1 MRQAWDVPDDYN
13 RLLTVGSLPHPPSGL
28 EAVHIDLG
36 PDHPTRPGLVTIPVL
51 VEDGRLA
58 RAEVEIGYLH
68 RGPEKLFE
76 VRDYR
81 QLIMLASR
89 HDWQAP
95 FIGELGAAVVTERA
109 LGLVC
114 PPRVT
119 WLRTLLMEFS
129 RISSHLAFLS
139 WLPYAADDAETSQAV
154 HSALVSSHILW
165 EQLTGNRVH
174 PMITRIGGI
183 SVDVESAWSDRLQL
197 WLDDAVRLAETLN
210 SILNSP
216 EILAHTQGI
225 AVLGA
230 GEVDAFGLSGPV
242 ARAAGV
248 PLDDRERPDHLAHH
262 DLSPAAIEAPTD
274 GDAWSRLS
282 WLIGEIAQSA
292 GLCRQ
297 VLQILPGVD
306 GPLET
311 HLPTVVRTPRGT
323 TWSSLEA
330 PWGMAGYLLVSNGGP
345 TPGRLA
351 LRTPT
356 FADVAALEHTLPGTQ
371 LDDVP
376 AAIASLGWTLGDLDK

>member
-1 MRQAWDVPDDYN
+1 MPDDFN
-13 RLLTVGSLPHPPSGL
+13 RLLTVGSLPPPPSDL
-28 EAVHIDLG
+28 TAAHIDLG
-36 PDHPTRPGLVTIPVL
+36 PDHPTRPGLVTIPVH
-51 VEDGRLA
+51 VEDGRLT
-58 RAEVEIGYLH
+58 RAKVEIGYLH
-68 RGPEKLFE
+68 RGAEKLFE

-95 FIGELGAAVVTERA
+95 FVGELGAAVVVERA

-119 WLRTLLMEFS
+119 WIRTLLMEFS

-139 WLPYAADDAETSQAV
+139 WLPYADDDVATARSLHTCLA
-154 HSALVSSHILW
+154 SAHVLW
-165 EQLTGNRVH
+165 EELSGNRVH

-183 SVDVESAWSDRLQL
+183 SVDVESAWSDHLEE
-197 WLDDAVRLAETLN
+197 WLEAATAVAESLRTL
-210 SILNSP
+210 IRSP
-216 EILAHTQGI
+216 QMRRRTAGI
-225 AVLGA
+225 AVLRPDD
-230 GEVDAFGLSGPV
+230 VDAFGLSGPV
-242 ARAAGV
+242 ARATG
-248 PLDDRERPDHLAHH
+248 LQIDDRWRPGHLAHH
-262 DLSPAAIEAPTD
+262 GLVPAPVDAPTD
-274 GDAWSRLS
+274 GDAHSRFS
-282 WLIGEIAQSA
+282 WLIGEIGQSA
-292 GLCRQ
+292 DLCRQ
-297 VLQILPGVD
+297 VMRALPGVN

-323 TWSSLEA
+323 TWSALEA
-330 PWGMAGYLLVSNGGP
+330 PWGQAGYLLVSNGGS

-356 FADVAALEHTLPGTQ
+356 FADVAALEHILPGTR

>member
-1 MRQAWDVPDDYN
+1 MPDDFN
-13 RLLTVGSLPHPPSGL
+13 RLLTVGSVPPPSSAL

-51 VEDGRLA
+51 VEEGSLT
-58 RAEVEIGYLH
+58 RAKVEIGYLH

-76 VRDYR
+76 ARDYR

-95 FIGELGAAVVTERA
+95 FVGELGAALVVERA
-109 LGLVC
+109 MGLVC

-119 WLRTLLMEFS
+119 WIRTLLLEFS

-139 WLPYAADDAETSQAV
+139 WLPYAADDTGTS
-154 HSALVSSHILW
+154 HALHASLASSHILW
-165 EQLTGNRVH
+165 EKLTGNRVH
-174 PMITRIGGI
+174 PMVTRIGGI
-183 SVDVESAWSDRLQL
+183 SVDVDSGWSDLLLEWLGEAAVLGESLQQ
-197 WLDDAVRLAETLN
+197 
-210 SILNSP
+210 ILNSP
-216 EILAHTQGI
+216 EMRRRTRGI
-225 AVLGA
+225 AALGPDD
-230 GEVDAFGLSGPV
+230 VDAFGLSGPV

-248 PLDDRERPDHLAHH
+248 PLDERHQPGHLAHD
-262 DLSPAAIEAPTD
+262 DLSPAPVDAPTD
-274 GDAWSRLS
+274 GDTFSRFS
-282 WLIGEIAQSA
+282 WLIAEIAQSA
-292 GLCRQ
+292 DLCRQ
-297 VLQILPGVD
+297 VLGILPGVE
-306 GPLET
+306 GPLDT
-311 HLPTVVRTPRGT
+311 HLPTVVRAPRGT

-330 PWGMAGYLLVSNGGP
+330 PWGTAGYLLVSNGGP

-356 FADVAALEHTLPGTQ
+356 FADVAALEHALPGTR